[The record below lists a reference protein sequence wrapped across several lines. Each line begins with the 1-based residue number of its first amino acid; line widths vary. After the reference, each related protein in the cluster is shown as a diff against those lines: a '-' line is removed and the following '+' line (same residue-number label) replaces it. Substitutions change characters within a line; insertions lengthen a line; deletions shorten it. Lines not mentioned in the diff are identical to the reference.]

1 MKPAKPATPRPAKG
15 PRTRPAAACDAA
27 ATAAA
32 DRATALAVARWFG
45 ERARDLPWRST
56 GPGKGRD
63 PWRSLVSEVMLQ
75 QTQVSRVLER
85 YEEFMR
91 AFPTPAAM
99 ARAGEAAVL
108 ARWSGMGYYRRAR
121 MLFAAASEIVER
133 FGGAVPRAAQELR
146 TLPGVGRYT
155 AGAVASI
162 VFGACEPIVDGNVA
176 RVLLRV
182 HGVEQ
187 SAQDGAAWCWE
198 RAGELARAAGKQVGA
213 FNEGLME
220 LGATVCTPRS
230 PACGA
235 CPLAGSCEAKRRGRQ
250 DRIPRPKAAAK
261 RAVVLCEVVVVRDRR
276 GRVLLERRKA
286 GGMWGGLW
294 QAPTL
299 ERRDAETPRPAA
311 EVLAALGLAGL
322 RSEARPVEEF
332 VHQTTHREVRFVVYE
347 AAAGRASGGSGNG
360 GEAPDGHGAGERRWV
375 GPGEFA
381 EIGLSNA
388 QRRILG
394 RQAGLFG

>member
-1 MKPAKPATPRPAKG
+1 MKPRTPKRRPAKG
-15 PRTRPAAACDAA
+15 PRTRPAVACDSAEADAA
-27 ATAAA
+27 DRSTAAA
-32 DRATALAVARWFG
+32 VVRWFAAQ
-45 ERARDLPWRST
+45 ARDLPWRST
-56 GPGKGRD
+56 AADGRRD
-63 PWRSLVSEVMLQ
+63 AWRSLVSEVMLQ

-121 MLFAAASEIVER
+121 MLFAAACEIVER
-133 FGGAVPRAAQELR
+133 FGGSVPATAAELR
-146 TLPGVGRYT
+146 SLPGVGRYT

-182 HGVEQ
+182 HGREL
-187 SAQDGAAWCWE
+187 SAEEGAPWCWE

-230 PACGA
+230 PDCGA
-235 CPLAGSCEAKRRGRQ
+235 CPLAPGCGARRSGRQ
-250 DRIPRPKAAAK
+250 DRIPRPKAAVT
-261 RAVVLCEVVVVRDRR
+261 RAVLLCEVVVVRDGR

-294 QAPTL
+294 QAPTV
-299 ERRDAETPRPAA
+299 ERRDAETPRAA
-311 EVLAALGLAGL
+311 KEVLAELGLVGV
-322 RSEARPVEEF
+322 RSGVRPVEEF

-347 AAAGRASGGSGNG
+347 GLARKAGGSGNG
-360 GEAPDGHGAGERRWV
+360 GAAPEGHGAGERRWV